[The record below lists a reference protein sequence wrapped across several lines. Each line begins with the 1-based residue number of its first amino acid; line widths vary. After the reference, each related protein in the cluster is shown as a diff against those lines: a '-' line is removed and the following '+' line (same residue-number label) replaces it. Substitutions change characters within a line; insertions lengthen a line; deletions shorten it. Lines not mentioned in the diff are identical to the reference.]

1 MNVRQ
6 GEKED
11 TFDDFGEVLVTV
23 FKIDNLWH
31 IDSIQ
36 IRFFHSNYSKWLK
49 LYECLHLKGKNCL
62 VSTVKLEDLL
72 SSSLLKD
79 SDEYLKNFK
88 KKVSSLF
95 KNQ

>member
-72 SSSLLKD
+72 SSSLLKGF
-79 SDEYLKNFK
+79 L
-88 KKVSSLF
+88 SSF
-95 KNQ
+95 INKQKT